1 MTIHDISYESLFN
14 KCQKNIEDIKLKQ
27 ALYYKNKKNALFK
40 KIINSV
46 TQKKILNASF
56 EGCESLILYEDEY
69 NDLIHDLMNDFKDHF
84 KPFNVT
90 YKKKN
95 ISERGFLEILTED
108 INYILVIDWR
118 KKKINKSKFIDNT
131 SQTEDFTNNQE
142 NENNQKSEN
151 NEENENNQEN
161 ENDIKSN
168 DSFDELVITDDE
180 KKEVN
185 VDNTIENHQWLN
197 LF

>member
-108 INYILVIDWR
+108 INYILLIDW
-118 KKKINKSKFIDNT
+118 KQNKHNQSCFTDNT
-131 SQTEDFTNNQE
+131 SQTENIITEEEVIQE
-142 NENNQKSEN
+142 KQLDK
-151 NEENENNQEN
+151 
-161 ENDIKSN
+161 D
-168 DSFDELVITDDE
+168 DSQQTDVFDELSITDEE

-185 VDNTIENHQWLN
+185 THNTIENHKWLS